1 MRGRAVAPSG
11 PIADAGAR
19 LSRLG
24 ARLGWP
30 IGALYLCHRALRA
43 ATGGWADLHCY
54 FLVQQPV
61 RNPPLLPDHLRGG
74 VVVRILTAA
83 DPEIATALSRAAELD
98 DRLRRG
104 DTCLAAFQDGRLAGY
119 LWLCFAPFE
128 DDETGCR
135 FAPAPDAGGAWDFDL
150 SVAPESRGGTTFA
163 ALWDAA
169 WAVLRQRGCSWT
181 ASRVSAFN
189 DRSLRAHRRIGAA
202 RTGTI
207 LVLRAGRGA
216 AILSSVGPVL
226 RLAGRHGAP
235 ATVVVRPRPV
245 CSQR

>member
-1 MRGRAVAPSG
+1 MALRGLIS
-11 PIADAGAR
+11 DAGAKLR
-19 LSRLG
+19 
-24 ARLGWP
+24 RLGWP
-30 IGALYLCHRALRA
+30 VGALYLCHRALRA

-61 RNPPLLPDHLRGG
+61 RKLPLLPDHLRDG
-74 VVVRILTAA
+74 VVVRTLTAA
-83 DPEIATALSRAAELD
+83 DPEIATALSRAGELD
-98 DRLRRG
+98 ERLRRG

-135 FAPAPDAGGAWDFDL
+135 FALLPGAGGAWDFDL
-150 SVAPESRGGTTFA
+150 LVAPESRGGIAFA

-169 WAVLRQRGCSWT
+169 WDVLRRRGYAWT

-202 RTGTI
+202 ATGTI

-216 AILSSVGPVL
+216 AILSSVSPMF

-235 ATVVVRPRPV
+235 TTVVVRPRPGR
-245 CSQR
+245 SER